1 MRPRT
6 AFAVILAVLAA
17 ILVAPDPAAAAAR
30 RVMIFKIYYDSPGAD
45 TGSNSSINAERIVL
59 KNPSSRRIDLQG
71 WTVRDAHRHVYR
83 FSDTYHLWP
92 GRTVVLH
99 SGRGTDSGRHLYW
112 GRTRYVWNNT
122 TDTAKL
128 RSPAGRLRDSCSYR
142 GPNDQ
147 SPAGAMIT
155 C

>member
-6 AFAVILAVLAA
+6 AFAVILAVLAG
-17 ILVAPDPAAAAAR
+17 ILVAPAPAAAATR

-45 TGSNSSINAERIVL
+45 TRTNASINAERIVL
-59 KNPSSRRIDLQG
+59 KNPSVRRINLRG
-71 WTVRDAHRHVYR
+71 WTVRDAQRHIYR
-83 FSDTYHLWP
+83 FSDTYYLQP

-99 SGRGTDSGRHLYW
+99 SGRGTDFGRHRYW
-112 GRTRYVWNNT
+112 GYRQYVWNNT
-122 TDTAKL
+122 ADTAKL
-128 RSPAGRLRDSCSYR
+128 RSPAGLLRDSCSYH